1 MKRQNEKSVALC
13 ALCALVLG
21 TAAVFAAS
29 GLVAAAVSGET
40 AIDTVTEGIAVAS
53 SGIGL
58 DTRTTSTGE
67 AVIATRF
74 AGTSGFVF
82 VIK

>member
-1 MKRQNEKSVALC
+1 MKRQMKKSALC
-13 ALCALVLG
+13 ALGALVLG

-67 AVIATRF
+67 TAITEDF
-74 AGTSGFVF
+74 AGTCGFVF